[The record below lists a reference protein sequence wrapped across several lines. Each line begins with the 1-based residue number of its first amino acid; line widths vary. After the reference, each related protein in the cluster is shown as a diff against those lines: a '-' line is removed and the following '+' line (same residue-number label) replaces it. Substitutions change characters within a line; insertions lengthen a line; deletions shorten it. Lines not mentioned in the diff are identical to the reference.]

1 MEHFRIGE
9 PVRREEDPR
18 LLKGAGRYV
27 SDVAPR
33 GQTFAFVLRSPHVHA
48 AIRGI
53 DKSAAE
59 AAPGVLRVLTGEDAP
74 VRDLGLQSPRMPR
87 KRRDGSPAFVC
98 PQPHLARQHVRYVGD
113 PVALVV
119 AESLLQARDAAE
131 LIEVDYEPLPAV
143 TGTAEAAAPGATP
156 VWDACPDNQA
166 FVHAIGNRAA
176 VDAAFADA
184 AHVVRQRL
192 VINRLAPSSMEPRG
206 CLAEYDAN
214 EERYLIHCTVQ
225 APHRI
230 RGLLANQ
237 VFKLP
242 ETRFRVIAENMGGG
256 FGMKGGCYPEYVLAL
271 VAAKLLGRP
280 VKWVAD
286 RGESLL
292 ADEHARDNVT
302 DAELALDR
310 DGHFTAMRVR
320 TLANCGAYYTSD
332 RGAGPAVQNLGV
344 LAGVYTTPAIH
355 VEVTGVLS
363 HTMLTGYYRG
373 AGRPE
378 AAYVIEALVDKA
390 ARELAIDPAELRR
403 RNTIPA
409 DAMPFKTGLVYTYDS
424 GNFLKNMEDC
434 LQAADYA
441 GFPARRH
448 KAKARGKL
456 RGIGVSNTI
465 EASNSG
471 MVEAAEVRFD
481 PSGTVTLLVGTH
493 DHGQG
498 HATTFKQIL
507 CEMLGIEADRIRFQC
522 GDTDQVVIGTG
533 TMGSRSVAMG
543 GSAVHAAAQ
552 KIIAKAKK
560 IASHLLEAGEDDL
573 VFEAGKFTVTG
584 TDKSVHIVEVA
595 KSAFTPA
602 RLPRGFEPGL
612 YETATFNDGGRPT
625 FPNGCHVCELEVD
638 EATGVIELVR
648 YTVFDDVGR
657 AINPLLVKGQIHG
670 GIVQGAGQALMEDFV
685 TDPDSGQVLTGS
697 FADYCMPRA
706 DDFCSFD
713 VHANECPTGVN
724 PLGAKGAGESGTVGA
739 LAAVMSAINDALAQA
754 GCEYLQM
761 PATPDRVWHA
771 IRDARARA

>member
-1 MEHFRIGE
+1 MEHFRVGE

-27 SDVAPR
+27 DDVALL
-33 GQTFAFVLRSPHVHA
+33 GQAFAYVLRSPHAHA
-48 AIRGI
+48 AIRTI
-53 DKSAAE
+53 DAGSAK
-59 AAPGVLRVLTGEDAP
+59 AAPGVLLVLTGEDTP
-74 VRDLGLQSPRMPR
+74 VRSLGLQSPRIPR
-87 KRRDGSPAFVC
+87 KRRDGSAAFVC
-98 PQPHLARQHVRYVGD
+98 PQPHLVRERVRYVGD
-113 PVALVV
+113 PVAFVV
-119 AESLLQARDAAE
+119 AETLLQAKDAAE

-143 TGTAEAAAPGATP
+143 TGAADAVAPGAPP

-166 FVHAIGNRAA
+166 FFHELGNRTA
-176 VDAAFADA
+176 VDAAFAHA
-184 AHVVRQRL
+184 AHVVRHRL
-192 VINRLAPSSMEPRG
+192 VITRVAPNSMETRG
-206 CLAEYDAN
+206 CLAEYDSA
-214 EERYLIHCTVQ
+214 EDRYTIHCTVQ

-230 RGLLANQ
+230 RALLANQ
-237 VFKLP
+237 VLHIP
-242 ETRFRVIAENMGGG
+242 ETKLRVISENMGGG
-256 FGMKGGCYPEYVLAL
+256 FGMKGGCYPEYPLSL

-280 VKWVAD
+280 VKWIGE
-286 RGESLL
+286 RSESLL
-292 ADEHARDNVT
+292 ADEHGRDNVS

-310 DGHFTAMRVR
+310 DGRFLALRVR

-332 RGAGPAVQNLGV
+332 RNAGPAVQNLGV

-355 VEVTGVLS
+355 VEVSGVLT

-378 AAYVIEALVDKA
+378 AAYVIETLVDKA

-424 GNFLKNMEDC
+424 GDFLRNMEDC

-441 GFPARRH
+441 GFPARRQE
-448 KAKARGKL
+448 ARARGKL
-456 RGIGVSNTI
+456 RGIGISSTI

-498 HATTFKQIL
+498 HGTTFKQIL
-507 CEMLGIEADRIRFQC
+507 CETLGIEAGRIRFRC
-522 GDTDQVVIGTG
+522 GDTDQVVIGSG
-533 TMGSRSVAMG
+533 SFGSRSVAMG

-560 IASHLLEAGEDDL
+560 IASHLLEAGEGDL

-584 TDKSVHIVEVA
+584 TDRSVDIIEVA
-595 KSAFTPA
+595 KCAFTPG

-638 EATGVIELVR
+638 ETTGVVELVR

-685 TDPDSGQVLTGS
+685 ADRDTGQVLTGS

-713 VHANECPTGVN
+713 VHGNEFPTAVN

-739 LAAVMSAINDALAQA
+739 LPAVMSAVNDALAQA
-754 GCEYLQM
+754 GCDYLQM

-771 IRDARARA
+771 LRAARARA

>member
-1 MEHFRIGE
+1 MEHFRVGE

-27 SDVAPR
+27 DDVALL
-33 GQTFAFVLRSPHVHA
+33 GQAFAYVLRSPHAHA
-48 AIRGI
+48 AIRAI
-53 DKSAAE
+53 DAGSAK
-59 AAPGVLRVLTGEDAP
+59 AAPGVLLVLTGEDAP
-74 VRDLGLQSPRMPR
+74 VRSLGLQSPRMPR
-87 KRRDGSPAFVC
+87 KRRDGSAAFVC
-98 PQPHLARQHVRYVGD
+98 PQPHLVRERVRYVGD
-113 PVALVV
+113 PVAFVV
-119 AESLLQARDAAE
+119 AETLLQAKDAAE

-143 TGTAEAAAPGATP
+143 TGAADAVAPGAPP

-166 FVHAIGNRAA
+166 FFHELGNRTA
-176 VDAAFADA
+176 VDAAFAHA
-184 AHVVRQRL
+184 AHVVRHRL
-192 VINRLAPSSMEPRG
+192 VITRVAPNSMETRG
-206 CLAEYDAN
+206 CLAEYDSA
-214 EERYLIHCTVQ
+214 EDRYTIHCTVQ

-230 RGLLANQ
+230 RALLANQ
-237 VFKLP
+237 VLHIP
-242 ETRFRVIAENMGGG
+242 ETKLRVISENMGGG
-256 FGMKGGCYPEYVLAL
+256 FGMKGGCYPEYPLSL

-280 VKWVAD
+280 VKWIGE
-286 RGESLL
+286 RSESLL
-292 ADEHARDNVT
+292 ADEHGRDNVS

-310 DGHFTAMRVR
+310 DGRFLALRVR

-332 RGAGPAVQNLGV
+332 RNAGPAVQNLGV

-355 VEVTGVLS
+355 VEVSGVLT

-378 AAYVIEALVDKA
+378 AAYVIETLVDKA

-424 GNFLKNMEDC
+424 GDFLRNMEDC

-441 GFPARRH
+441 GFPARRQE
-448 KAKARGKL
+448 ARARGKL
-456 RGIGVSNTI
+456 RGIGISSTI

-498 HATTFKQIL
+498 HGTTFKQIL
-507 CEMLGIEADRIRFQC
+507 CETLGIEAGRIRFRC
-522 GDTDQVVIGTG
+522 GDTDQVVIGSG
-533 TMGSRSVAMG
+533 SFGSRSVAMG

-560 IASHLLEAGEDDL
+560 IASHLLEAGEGDL

-584 TDKSVHIVEVA
+584 TDRSVDIIEVA
-595 KSAFTPA
+595 KCAFTPG

-638 EATGVIELVR
+638 ETTGVVELVR

-685 TDPDSGQVLTGS
+685 ADRDTGQVLTGS

-713 VHANECPTGVN
+713 VHGNEFPTAVN

-739 LAAVMSAINDALAQA
+739 LPAVMSAVNDALAQA
-754 GCEYLQM
+754 GCDYLQM

-771 IRDARARA
+771 LRAARARA

>member
-1 MEHFRIGE
+1 
-9 PVRREEDPR
+9 
-18 LLKGAGRYV
+18 
-27 SDVAPR
+27 
-33 GQTFAFVLRSPHVHA
+33 
-48 AIRGI
+48 
-53 DKSAAE
+53 
-59 AAPGVLRVLTGEDAP
+59 
-74 VRDLGLQSPRMPR
+74 
-87 KRRDGSPAFVC
+87 
-98 PQPHLARQHVRYVGD
+98 
-113 PVALVV
+113 
-119 AESLLQARDAAE
+119 
-131 LIEVDYEPLPAV
+131 V
-143 TGTAEAAAPGATP
+143 TGAADAVAPGAPP

-166 FVHAIGNRAA
+166 FFHELGNRTA
-176 VDAAFADA
+176 VDAAFAHA
-184 AHVVRQRL
+184 AHVVRHRL
-192 VINRLAPSSMEPRG
+192 VITRVAPNSMETRG
-206 CLAEYDAN
+206 CLAEYDSA
-214 EERYLIHCTVQ
+214 EDRYTIHCTVQ

-230 RGLLANQ
+230 RALLANQ
-237 VFKLP
+237 VLHIP
-242 ETRFRVIAENMGGG
+242 ETKLRVISENMGGG
-256 FGMKGGCYPEYVLAL
+256 FGMKGGCYPEYPLSL

-280 VKWVAD
+280 VKWIGE
-286 RGESLL
+286 RSESLL
-292 ADEHARDNVT
+292 ADEHGRDNVS

-310 DGHFTAMRVR
+310 DGRFLALRVR

-332 RGAGPAVQNLGV
+332 RNAGPAVQNLGV

-355 VEVTGVLS
+355 VEVSGVLT

-378 AAYVIEALVDKA
+378 AAYVIETLVDKA

-424 GNFLKNMEDC
+424 GDFLRNMEDC

-441 GFPARRH
+441 GFPARRQE
-448 KAKARGKL
+448 ARARGKL
-456 RGIGVSNTI
+456 RGIGISSTI

-498 HATTFKQIL
+498 HGTTFKQIL
-507 CEMLGIEADRIRFQC
+507 CETLGIEAGRIRFRC
-522 GDTDQVVIGTG
+522 GDTDQVVIGSG
-533 TMGSRSVAMG
+533 SFGSRSVAMG

-560 IASHLLEAGEDDL
+560 IASHLLEAGEGDL

-584 TDKSVHIVEVA
+584 TDRSVDIIEVA
-595 KSAFTPA
+595 KCAFTPG

-638 EATGVIELVR
+638 ETTGVVELVR

-685 TDPDSGQVLTGS
+685 ADRDTGQVLTGS

-713 VHANECPTGVN
+713 VHGNEFPTAVN

-739 LAAVMSAINDALAQA
+739 LPAVMSAVNDALAQA
-754 GCEYLQM
+754 GCDYLQM

-771 IRDARARA
+771 LRAARARA